1 VKILHVLDH
10 SLPISDGYAFR
21 SDAILR
27 GQRALGWQTVQVTG
41 PKHQPFN
48 APAETAAGLE
58 YQRTGSSS
66 GWLHALPAGDQ
77 LAVIA
82 DLRRR
87 LREVVSREQ
96 PDIVHAHSPCLNALA
111 AMSLGVPLVYEL
123 RSSWEDAAV
132 SSGTTTEGSL
142 RYRASRS
149 LETHALRRA
158 AAVTTICE
166 GLRVDVVARGVPADR
181 VTVVPNAVDPQAL
194 RAGRS
199 GPDAGTTAR
208 ARLGLA
214 DAWVIG
220 FIGSF
225 FAWEGLPLLLDAL
238 PAVIA
243 RRPDTRLLL
252 VGGGSQ
258 DALLRQKTEGLGLG
272 GHVVFAGQVPH
283 REVADLYEAI
293 DLLVYPRLPMR
304 LTDMVTPLKPL
315 EAMALG
321 KLFVASD
328 VGGHKELVRDGETG
342 VLFEAGRADALARCI
357 LAVMEDRALQQR
369 LREQGP
375 QFIERERTWER
386 VVPRY
391 RDVYARVLGRS
402 PARAPAGIRPGEGAP

>member
-1 VKILHVLDH
+1 MKILHVLDH
-10 SLPISDGYAFR
+10 SLPISDGYSFR

-27 GQRALGWQTVQVTG
+27 GQRALGWETVQVTG
-41 PKHQPFN
+41 PKHQPIN
-48 APAETAAGLE
+48 APAETVAGLE
-58 YQRTGSSS
+58 YQRTASSS
-66 GWLHALPAGDQ
+66 GWLQSLPAGDQ

-87 LREVVSREQ
+87 LREIISREQ

-142 RYRASRS
+142 RYRASRW
-149 LETHALRRA
+149 LETDALRRA
-158 AAVTTICE
+158 SAVTTICE
-166 GLRVDVVARGVPADR
+166 GLREDIIARGIPADR
-181 VTVVPNAVDPQAL
+181 VIVVPNAVDPQVL

-199 GPDAGTTAR
+199 GSDAGAAAR

-214 DAWVIG
+214 DAWVLG

-225 FAWEGLPLLLDAL
+225 FAWEGLPLLLEAL

-252 VGGGSQ
+252 VGGGAQ
-258 DALLRQKTEGLGLG
+258 DSLLRQTTERLGLG
-272 GHVVFAGQVPH
+272 GYVVFAGQVPH

-328 VGGHKELVRDGETG
+328 VGGHRELVRDRETG
-342 VLFEAGRADALARCI
+342 VLFEAGRADALAECI
-357 LAVMEDRALQQR
+357 VSVTEDPVLQR
-369 LREQGP
+369 HLREQGP
-375 QFIERERTWER
+375 RFIERERTWVR

-391 RDVYARVLGRS
+391 REAYARVLGRS
-402 PARAPAGIRPGEGAP
+402 PDAVPARAHPGEGGR

>member
-1 VKILHVLDH
+1 MKILHVLDH

-27 GQRALGWQTVQVTG
+27 GQRELGWETVQVTG
-41 PKHQPFN
+41 PKHQPSN
-48 APAETAAGLE
+48 APVESAAGLE
-58 YQRTGSSS
+58 YYRTRSSS
-66 GWLHALPAGDQ
+66 GWLQSLPAGDQ

-87 LREVVSREQ
+87 LREVVARER
-96 PDIVHAHSPCLNALA
+96 PDIIHAHSPCLNALA

-132 SSGTTTEGSL
+132 SSGTTTEGSP
-142 RYRASRS
+142 RYRASRR
-149 LETHALRRA
+149 LETYALRRA
-158 AAVTTICE
+158 MAVTTICE
-166 GLRVDVVARGVPADR
+166 GLRQDVIARGVPADR

-194 RAGRS
+194 RATRS
-199 GPDAGTTAR
+199 AAGAAEAAR
-208 ARLGLA
+208 ARYGLG
-214 DAWVIG
+214 DAYVLG

-225 FAWEGLPLLLDAL
+225 FAWEGLPLLLEAL
-238 PAVIA
+238 PRVVA

-252 VGGGSQ
+252 VGGGAQ
-258 DALLRQKTEGLGLG
+258 DALLRRLTEQRGLTK
-272 GHVVFAGQVPH
+272 HVVFAGQVPH
-283 REVADLYEAI
+283 RDVADLYETI

-304 LTDMVTPLKPL
+304 LTDLVTPLKPL

-328 VGGHKELVRDGETG
+328 VGGHKELVRDRETG
-342 VLFEAGRADALARCI
+342 VLFEAGRADALAGCI
-357 LAVMEDRALQQR
+357 VSVMEDPVLQRR

-375 QFIERERTWER
+375 GFIERERTWTR

-391 RDVYARVLGRS
+391 REVYARVLGHL
-402 PARAPAGIRPGEGAP
+402 PDGGLARVRPGAGAP